1 MQWCFP
7 FHPLS
12 YQTSDKFNG
21 SQGTK
26 QEVNFA
32 FIWTKILSWAKS
44 IQISTNNIPLKLSEY
59 VSLKQF
65 KIILERFRIIIN
77 DEIRQI

>member
-44 IQISTNNIPLKLSEY
+44 IQISTNNRSLSDVFNY
-59 VSLKQF
+59 YKHMSVV
-65 KIILERFRIIIN
+65 I
-77 DEIRQI
+77 

>member
-44 IQISTNNIPLKLSEY
+44 IQISTNNKTQTNIMVK
-59 VSLKQF
+59 K
-65 KIILERFRIIIN
+65 
-77 DEIRQI
+77 